1 VTPLNNWEIRRCLR
15 LSLAILLAAV
25 GLVGLAALG
34 FDILLLR
41 QIVGFIFL
49 TFVPS
54 GLQIR

>member
-1 VTPLNNWEIRRCLR
+1 MTPLNNWEIRRCLR